1 MWLRQ
6 AGMVSAA
13 MVGVAATGST
23 RRVMMVGMQV
33 ADGVHTVEGLRVGN
47 AYLVETSDGLFVV
60 DTGMTPGVAR
70 RVLTAIDG
78 HRRTP
83 DPLRTIVLTHGDIDH
98 VGGAAGL
105 ARRTG
110 AVVAIREA
118 DAAVLAGEVV
128 PEGGLVM
135 RAIYAALRFRPV
147 TPDRLLHDGDTVSDL
162 RVVHVPGRTPAASP
176 WSVPTASC
184 SAAMPSLPT
193 AVAGSSHPTRA
204 SRATRR
210 SRRRRLSASRTSA
223 SGCSCPATGQRP
235 PCSRRA
241 TTAPTRQ
248 PLR

>member
-110 AVVAIREA
+110 AVVAIHEA

-135 RAIYAALRFRPV
+135 RAICAALRFRPV

-162 RVVHVPGRTPAASP
+162 RVVHVPGRTPGSIALVRADGVVFSGDALLADRRGRVKPPDPRLARDPSLAAASAERIADLCFRLLLP
-176 WSVPTASC
+176 GHGAPASV
-184 SAAMPSLPT
+184 
-193 AVAGSSHPTRA
+193 
-204 SRATRR
+204 
-210 SRRRRLSASRTSA
+210 
-223 SGCSCPATGQRP
+223 
-235 PCSRRA
+235 
-241 TTAPTRQ
+241 
-248 PLR
+248 